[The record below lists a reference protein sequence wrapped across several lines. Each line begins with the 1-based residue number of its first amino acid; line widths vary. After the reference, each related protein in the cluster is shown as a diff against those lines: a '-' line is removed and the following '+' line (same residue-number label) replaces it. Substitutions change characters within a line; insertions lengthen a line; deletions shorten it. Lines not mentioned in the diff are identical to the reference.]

1 MSSQPSLTIQQN
13 LTIRLLRVLRYN
25 KARIERAQA
34 LLPPERRPLFHV
46 IPFLLHVNHPDLPG
60 FVEAEAE
67 LFFGLNNFSF
77 RDEIKDALFT
87 VFPQHQD
94 LFDDIKSVWPRQRA
108 IDALVLMGSIGT
120 IAQSEKSQ

>member
-60 FVEAEAE
+60 YVDADAE
-67 LFFGLNNFSF
+67 LFYGLNNFSF

-87 VFPQHQD
+87 IFPQHHD

-120 IAQSEKSQ
+120 IAQSEKV